1 MSILSSSSLYSGMSR
16 MGDVRSIDCRN
27 RVYQIVTF
35 GEEIDENR
43 LYKLSGKIELIYNKE
58 ALIY

>member
-1 MSILSSSSLYSGMSR
+1 MSR

-35 GEEIDENR
+35 GKEIDENR
-43 LYKLSGKIELIYNKE
+43 LYKLSTARFMEDVEKE
-58 ALIY
+58 